1 MKVARIGLLL
11 LLVLILAGRV
21 AQRMSDGPT
30 GPIQGGAL
38 QAGVLVSEPEVDWA
52 AVMGDAPVGSIELQ
66 LVEPLGSRI
75 TGAFVHEGQLFVP
88 CDLGFIWR
96 RAPDTSSRWLL
107 RLIWMLK
114 GWHEDVLRDGR
125 VVVRVD
131 GKRYERLAV
140 RVTDPELLATFR
152 GQIEQA
158 AEQYFGSLLPEDAD
172 SEAIWFFRLDAR
184 AEG

>member
-1 MKVARIGLLL
+1 MKVARVLLL
-11 LLVLILAGRV
+11 LLLALMLAGRI

-38 QAGVLVSEPEVDWA
+38 RAGPLVSEPEVDWT
-52 AVMGDAPVGSIELQ
+52 AVLGDVPVGSIELQ

-75 TGAFVHEGQLFVP
+75 TGAFVYEGQLFVP

-114 GWHEDVLRDGR
+114 GWHEDVMRDGR

-152 GQIEQA
+152 GQVEQA
-158 AEQYFGSLLPEDAD
+158 AEEYFGSLLPEEAD
-172 SEAIWFFRLDAR
+172 PEAIWFFRMDPRTA
-184 AEG
+184 G